1 MNHDDFAFEP
11 IRGLPAVLPP
21 GETLLW
27 QGTPLWQALA
37 VRGYYVRE
45 VAAYFLG
52 LAVCRIGF
60 GIAYGHA
67 WPAIALSCWLL
78 LLMGSI
84 AIGVLSMLA
93 FLSARSTVYSITSR
107 RVLLRHGV
115 AVPITMNIPFALI
128 ESAGLKTFP
137 DGTGE
142 IAMSLHREQRVGYL
156 ITWPHLRPGHITQPQ
171 PAFRALA
178 DARRAAD
185 ILAAALAAEA
195 GSSAVRINIAAADSA
210 AIARHTAAAA

>member
-1 MNHDDFAFEP
+1 
-11 IRGLPAVLPP
+11 
-21 GETLLW
+21 
-27 QGTPLWQALA
+27 
-37 VRGYYVRE
+37 
-45 VAAYFLG
+45 
-52 LAVCRIGF
+52 
-60 GIAYGHA
+60 
-67 WPAIALSCWLL
+67 
-78 LLMGSI
+78 
-84 AIGVLSMLA
+84 
-93 FLSARSTVYSITSR
+93 
-107 RVLLRHGV
+107 
-115 AVPITMNIPFALI
+115 MNIPFALI
-128 ESAGLKTFP
+128 ESAGVKTFP